1 MLQVDLKLVASDGPR
16 TESDCPV
23 TRVGGAAVES
33 TRFATGVAILGMS
46 VCIRRT
52 YTIYYYIVVLLLYL
66 HSTL

>member
-23 TRVGGAAVES
+23 TRVGGAAVEDIK
-33 TRFATGVAILGMS
+33 FATGAILGMS

-52 YTIYYYIVVLLLYL
+52 YTIHYYIVLLLLYMY
-66 HSTL
+66 STL